1 VRKCDFSRAAK
12 TGAMLECAEDS
23 PRPTVNTTSNA
34 GDSKP
39 LNTIIALTGFM
50 GSGKT
55 STGRALAELL
65 GWEFI
70 DLDEEIERRHQV
82 SIRELFRE
90 RGEAAFRKIEHEVLL
105 LCLTRCSG
113 PMVLALGGGAFVQPD
128 NVKFLNASEV
138 RTVFLETPVD
148 EMLARCGM
156 DDESGLE
163 NARPLAADS
172 AAFRK
177 LYAQRLPFYRA
188 AQLTFDTSGKTIAE
202 VASEISKTLQLDPIQ

>member
-1 VRKCDFSRAAK
+1 MDTR
-12 TGAMLECAEDS
+12 
-23 PRPTVNTTSNA
+23 SNA

-39 LNTIIALTGFM
+39 LSTVVALTGFM

-65 GWEFI
+65 GWKFI
-70 DLDEEIERRHQV
+70 DLDEEIERRLQA

-90 RGEAAFRKIEHEVLL
+90 RGEPEFRKIEHEALL
-105 LCLTRCSG
+105 LSLTPCSG
-113 PMVLALGGGAFVQPD
+113 PMILALGGGAFVQPD
-128 NVKFLNASEV
+128 NVKFLDASEV

-148 EMLARCGM
+148 EMLARCGVN
-156 DDESGLE
+156 DGSELE

-177 LYAQRLPFYRA
+177 LYEQRLPSYRA
-188 AQLTFDTSGKTIAE
+188 AQVTIATSGKTIAE
-202 VASEISKTLQLDPIQ
+202 VASEIARTLQLDPIQ

>member
-1 VRKCDFSRAAK
+1 
-12 TGAMLECAEDS
+12 MH
-23 PRPTVNTTSNA
+23 TTSNV

-39 LNTIIALTGFM
+39 LNAVVALTGFM

-90 RGEAAFRKIEHEVLL
+90 HGEAGFRKIEHEVLL

-113 PMVLALGGGAFVQPD
+113 PIILALGGGAFVQPD

-148 EMLARCGM
+148 DMLARCGV
-156 DDESGLE
+156 DDGPDLE

-172 AAFRK
+172 RAFRK
-177 LYAQRLPFYRA
+177 LYEQRLPFYRA
-188 AQLTFDTSGKTIAE
+188 AQLTIATSGKTFAE
-202 VASEISKTLQLDPIQ
+202 VASEIAKALQLEPIQ